1 VFDQT
6 SYDFGDVEQGAR
18 VAHTYTFRNDGG
30 LDLTIDNVRAF
41 CGCTAAVA
49 SARVV
54 SPGGAGR
61 IEVTFDTARDFGRTP
76 RSITVY
82 TNDPLQPVTTLAL
95 VGNVDAD
102 VAVDPVD
109 LYVGHLRRGEA
120 ARNSARVLAPHGAV
134 AVGPVEAHGRVIEA
148 ALREPAAGAAA
159 RLVRI
164 AIQKD
169 APVGRFKEDVVV
181 HTNSPRRPLV
191 TLAVTGVV
199 DGDSGLATGQP

>member
-6 SYDFGDVEQGAR
+6 RYDFGDVEQGAR
-18 VAHTYTFRNDGG
+18 VAHTYTFRNGGG

-41 CGCTAAVA
+41 CGCTAAVT

-54 SPGGAGR
+54 PPGGDGR
-61 IEVTFDTARDFGRTP
+61 IEVTFDTTHDFGRTP

-82 TNDPLQPVTTLAL
+82 TNDPLQPVTSLAL

-102 VAVDPVD
+102 VGVDPVD
-109 LYVGHLRRGEA
+109 LYVGHLQRGAA
-120 ARNSARVLAPHGAV
+120 ARNSARVLAHAGV
-134 AVGPVEAHGRVIEA
+134 AVGPVEAHGRVLEA
-148 ALREPAAGAAA
+148 ALREPAAGTGA

-199 DGDSGLATGQP
+199 DGDSGRATREP